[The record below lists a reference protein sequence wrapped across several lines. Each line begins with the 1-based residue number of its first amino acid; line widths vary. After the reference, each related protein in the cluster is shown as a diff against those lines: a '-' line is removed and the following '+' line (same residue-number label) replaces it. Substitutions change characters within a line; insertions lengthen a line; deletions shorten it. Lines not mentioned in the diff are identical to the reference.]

1 MAFESDNSSPLPSA
15 SPRDVAESY
24 WRAEERRDVEAVL
37 AHFHED
43 AVFHPASGPL
53 VGHAQIRTF
62 YDSMGDTFPGLRVAI
77 LHEIR
82 TGNEA
87 ALEWE
92 ATLTDRDGV
101 EYPIRGVNIVR
112 VRDGKFE
119 RVTAYFDPTQFP
131 SPGPVE

>member
-1 MAFESDNSSPLPSA
+1 VTGNSTPPASA
-15 SPRDVAESY
+15 SPRSVAESY

-43 AVFHPASGPL
+43 AVFHPVSGPL
-53 VGHAQIRTF
+53 VGHAEIRTF
-62 YDSMGDTFPGLRVAI
+62 YDGMGDTFPGLRVSI
-77 LHEIR
+77 VHEIAA
-82 TGNEA
+82 GNEA

-92 ATLTDRDGV
+92 AVLTDHDGV

-119 RVTAYFDPTQFP
+119 RVVAYFDPTQFP
-131 SPGPVE
+131 TPGTVE